1 MSERIPSGND
11 SSLLTNVKVTTLLI
25 VALLVSIVTI
35 GYVTA
40 TSNSVNTELYPFVE
54 IGDMVYAEYVGYFP
68 THPGGWI
75 FDTNKRTIGLDDSL
89 MKSLF
94 NVKRDPKDYSPL
106 NFTAGTAKNLLKPFV
121 DGVVGMMVT
130 ETKGIFISAED
141 GYPFD
146 PEGVVQVPLVL
157 IAPVRQ
163 NLTITQFQTTYDEN
177 PMIGMVKQHYFWEW
191 DVRVLGIEGD
201 KVIMQSEP
209 YLGQI
214 ISSYGNPESDS
225 RDGWYQKVIGINAS
239 ADGGIGQ
246 IKVQNFITAQDVYQK
261 KGQNYDEK
269 LSTLRWFTLIGVD
282 EAKGEFTII
291 YNAENYVGELAG
303 RSLYF
308 EVTVTKIL
316 KAR

>member
-40 TSNSVNTELYPFVE
+40 TSNSVSTELYPFVE
-54 IGDMVYAEYVGYFP
+54 IGDMVYADYVGYFP

-75 FDTNKRTIGLDDSL
+75 FDTNKRAIGLDDSL
-89 MKSLF
+89 TKSLF
-94 NVKRDPKDYSPL
+94 NVKRDPKDYTPL
-106 NFTAGTAKNLLKPFV
+106 NFSAGTAKNFLKPFV

-130 ETKGIFISAED
+130 QTKGIYISAED
-141 GYPFD
+141 GYPID
-146 PEGVVQVPLVL
+146 PEGIVHISL
-157 IAPVRQ
+157 ILTAPVIQ
-163 NLTITQFQTTYDEN
+163 NLTVTQFQTTYESN
-177 PMIGMVKQHYFWEW
+177 PVTGMVVRHYFWEW
-191 DVRVLGIEGD
+191 DARVKGIEGD

-214 ISSYGNPESDS
+214 ISSYGNPESDP

-269 LSTLRWFTLIGVD
+269 LAALRWFTLIGVD

-303 RSLYF
+303 RPLYF

-316 KAR
+316 KA

>member
-11 SSLLTNVKVTTLLI
+11 SSLLTNAKVTTLLI
-25 VALLVSIVTI
+25 VSLLVSIVTI

-40 TSNSVNTELYPFVE
+40 TSNSVSTELYPFVE
-54 IGDMVYAEYVGYFP
+54 IGDMVYADYVGYFP

-75 FDTNKRTIGLDDSL
+75 FDTNKRAIGLDDSL
-89 MKSLF
+89 TKSLF
-94 NVKRDPKDYSPL
+94 NVKRDPKDYTPL
-106 NFTAGTAKNLLKPFV
+106 NFSAGTAKNFLRPFV

-130 ETKGIFISAED
+130 QTKGIYISAED
-141 GYPFD
+141 GYPID
-146 PEGVVQVPLVL
+146 PEGVVHISL
-157 IAPVRQ
+157 ILTAPVIQ
-163 NLTITQFQTTYDEN
+163 NLTVTQFQTTYESN
-177 PMIGMVKQHYFWEW
+177 PVTGMVVRHYFWEW
-191 DVRVLGIEGD
+191 DTRVKGIEGD

-214 ISSYGNPESDS
+214 ISSYGNPESDP

-246 IKVQNFITAQDVYQK
+246 IRVQNFITAQDVYQK

-269 LSTLRWFTLIGVD
+269 LAALRWFTLVDVD
-282 EAKGEFTII
+282 EVKGEFTVI

-303 RSLYF
+303 RPLYF

-316 KAR
+316 KA

>member
-11 SSLLTNVKVTTLLI
+11 SSLLTNAKVTTLLI
-25 VALLVSIVTI
+25 VSLLVSIVTI

-40 TSNSVNTELYPFVE
+40 TSNSVSTELYPFVE
-54 IGDMVYAEYVGYFP
+54 IGDMVYADYVGYFP

-75 FDTNKRTIGLDDSL
+75 FDTNKRAIGLDDSL
-89 MKSLF
+89 TKSLF
-94 NVKRDPKDYSPL
+94 NVKRDPKDYTPL
-106 NFTAGTAKNLLKPFV
+106 NFSAGTAKNFLRPFV

-130 ETKGIFISAED
+130 QTKGIYISAED
-141 GYPFD
+141 GYPID
-146 PEGVVQVPLVL
+146 PEGIVHISL
-157 IAPVRQ
+157 ILTAPVIQ
-163 NLTITQFQTTYDEN
+163 NLTVTQFQTTYESN
-177 PMIGMVKQHYFWEW
+177 PVTGMVVRHYFWEW
-191 DVRVLGIEGD
+191 DTRVKGIEGD

-214 ISSYGNPESDS
+214 ISSYGNPESDP

-269 LSTLRWFTLIGVD
+269 LAALRWFTLIGVD

-303 RSLYF
+303 RPLYF

-316 KAR
+316 KA

>member
-1 MSERIPSGND
+1 VSERIPSGND
-11 SSLLTNVKVTTLLI
+11 SSLLTNAKVTTLLI
-25 VALLVSIVTI
+25 VSLLVSIVTI

-40 TSNSVNTELYPFVE
+40 TSNSVSTELYPFVE
-54 IGDMVYAEYVGYFP
+54 IGDMVYADYVGYFP

-75 FDTNKRTIGLDDSL
+75 FDTNKRAIGLDDSL
-89 MKSLF
+89 TKSLF
-94 NVKRDPKDYSPL
+94 NVKRDPKDYTPL
-106 NFTAGTAKNLLKPFV
+106 NFSAGTAKNFLRPFV

-130 ETKGIFISAED
+130 QTKGIYISAED
-141 GYPFD
+141 GYPID
-146 PEGVVQVPLVL
+146 PEGVVHISL
-157 IAPVRQ
+157 ILTAPVIQ
-163 NLTITQFQTTYDEN
+163 NLTVTQFQTTYESN
-177 PMIGMVKQHYFWEW
+177 PVTGMVVRHYFWEW
-191 DVRVLGIEGD
+191 DTRVKGIEGD

-214 ISSYGNPESDS
+214 ISSYGNPESDP

-269 LSTLRWFTLIGVD
+269 LAALRWFTLIGVD

-303 RSLYF
+303 RPLYF

-316 KAR
+316 KA

>member
-1 MSERIPSGND
+1 VSERIPSGND

-40 TSNSVNTELYPFVE
+40 TSNSVNTELYPSVE
-54 IGDMVYAEYVGYFP
+54 IGDMVYVDYVGYFP

-106 NFTAGTAKNLLKPFV
+106 NFTAGTARNLLKPFV

-130 ETKGIFISAED
+130 ETKGIFISPED
-141 GYPFD
+141 GYPID
-146 PEGVVQVPLVL
+146 SEGIVHIPLV
-157 IAPVRQ
+157 ITAPVIQ
-163 NLTITQFQTTYDEN
+163 NYTLTQFQTTYDSN
-177 PMIGMVKQHYFWEW
+177 PVIGMVVKNYFWEW
-191 DVRVLGIEGD
+191 DTRVKGIEGD
-201 KVIMQSEP
+201 KIILQSEP

-239 ADGGIGQ
+239 ADGGMGQ
-246 IKVQNFITAQDVYQK
+246 IKIQNFITAQDVYQK
-261 KGQNYDEK
+261 KGRNFDET
-269 LSTLRWFTLIGVD
+269 LSTLRWFTLIDVD
-282 EAKGEFTII
+282 EASGQFTIL
-291 YNAENYVGELAG
+291 YNADNYVGELAD
-303 RSLYF
+303 RPLYF

-316 KAR
+316 KAS

>member
-11 SSLLTNVKVTTLLI
+11 SSLLTNAKVTTLLI
-25 VALLVSIVTI
+25 VSLLVSIVTI

-40 TSNSVNTELYPFVE
+40 TSNSVSTELYPFVE
-54 IGDMVYAEYVGYFP
+54 IGDMVYADYVGYFP

-75 FDTNKRTIGLDDSL
+75 FDTNKRAIGLDDSL
-89 MKSLF
+89 TKSLF
-94 NVKRDPKDYSPL
+94 NVKRDPKDYTPL
-106 NFTAGTAKNLLKPFV
+106 NFSAGTAKNFLKPFV

-130 ETKGIFISAED
+130 QTKGIYISAED
-141 GYPFD
+141 GYPID
-146 PEGVVQVPLVL
+146 PEGIVHISL
-157 IAPVRQ
+157 ILTAPVIQ
-163 NLTITQFQTTYDEN
+163 NLTVTQFQTTYESN
-177 PMIGMVKQHYFWEW
+177 PVTGMVVRHYFWEW
-191 DVRVLGIEGD
+191 DTRVKGIEGD

-214 ISSYGNPESDS
+214 ISSYGNPESDP

-269 LSTLRWFTLIGVD
+269 LAALRWFTLIGVD

-303 RSLYF
+303 RPLYF

-316 KAR
+316 KA

>member
-1 MSERIPSGND
+1 
-11 SSLLTNVKVTTLLI
+11 LLTNVKVTTLLI

-40 TSNSVNTELYPFVE
+40 TSNSVNTELYPSVE
-54 IGDMVYAEYVGYFP
+54 IGDMVYVEYVGYFP

-75 FDTNKRTIGLDDSL
+75 FDTNKRSIGLDDSL

-94 NVKRDPKDYSPL
+94 NVKRDPKDYTPL

-130 ETKGIFISAED
+130 ETKGIFISTEE
-141 GYPFD
+141 GYPIAQ
-146 PEGVVQVPLVL
+146 EGIVHVPLVL
-157 IAPVRQ
+157 TAPVIQ
-163 NLTITQFQTTYDEN
+163 NLTLTQFQTTYDSN
-177 PMIGMVKQHYFWEW
+177 PVIGMVVKHYFWEW
-191 DVRVLGIEGD
+191 DTRVKGIEGD
-201 KVIMQSEP
+201 KIIMQSEP

-214 ISSYGNPESDS
+214 ISSYGNPESDP
-225 RDGWYQKVIGINAS
+225 RDGWYQEVIGINAS
-239 ADGGIGQ
+239 VDGGIGQ

-261 KGQNYDEK
+261 KGQNYDET
-269 LSTLRWFTLIGVD
+269 LQTLRWFTLIDVN
-282 EAKGEFTII
+282 EANGQFTII
-291 YNAENYVGELAG
+291 YNAENYVGELAD
-303 RSLYF
+303 RPLYF

>member
-1 MSERIPSGND
+1 MSQRIPSGND

-40 TSNSVNTELYPFVE
+40 TSNSVNTELYPSVE
-54 IGDMVYAEYVGYFP
+54 IGDMVYVEYVGYFP

-94 NVKRDPKDYSPL
+94 NVKRDPKDYSPM

-130 ETKGIFISAED
+130 ETKGIFISPED
-141 GYPFD
+141 GYPID
-146 PEGVVQVPLVL
+146 PEGIVQIPLVL
-157 IAPVRQ
+157 TAPVIQ
-163 NLTITQFQTTYDEN
+163 NYTLTQFQTTYDSN
-177 PMIGMVKQHYFWEW
+177 PVIGMVVKNYFWEW
-191 DVRVLGIEGD
+191 DTRVKGIEGD
-201 KVIMQSEP
+201 KIILQSEP

-225 RDGWYQKVIGINAS
+225 RDGWYQEVIGINAS

-261 KGQNYDEK
+261 KGRNFDET

-282 EAKGEFTII
+282 EANGQFTII
-291 YNAENYVGELAG
+291 YNADNYVGELAD
-303 RSLYF
+303 RPLYF

>member
-1 MSERIPSGND
+1 VSQRIPSGND

-40 TSNSVNTELYPFVE
+40 TSNSVNTELYPSVE
-54 IGDMVYAEYVGYFP
+54 IGDMVYVEYVGYFP

-94 NVKRDPKDYSPL
+94 NVKRDPKDYGPL

-130 ETKGIFISAED
+130 ETKGIFISTED
-141 GYPFD
+141 GYPID
-146 PEGVVQVPLVL
+146 PEGVVHIPLIL
-157 IAPVRQ
+157 IAPVIQ
-163 NLTITQFQTTYDEN
+163 NLTVTQFQTTYDSN
-177 PMIGMVKQHYFWEW
+177 PVIGMVVKHYFWEW
-191 DVRVLGIEGD
+191 DARVKGIEGD

-214 ISSYGNPESDS
+214 ISSYGNPESDP
-225 RDGWYQKVIGINAS
+225 RDGWYQEVIGINAS

-246 IKVQNFITAQDVYQK
+246 IKVQNFITAQDIYQK
-261 KGQNYDEK
+261 KGQNYDET

-282 EAKGEFTII
+282 EVKGEFTII

-308 EVTVTKIL
+308 EVTITKIL
-316 KAR
+316 KAS

>member
-1 MSERIPSGND
+1 VSERIPSGND
-11 SSLLTNVKVTTLLI
+11 SSLLTNAKVTTLLI
-25 VALLVSIVTI
+25 VSLLVSIVTI

-40 TSNSVNTELYPFVE
+40 TSNSVSTELYPFVE
-54 IGDMVYAEYVGYFP
+54 IGDMVYADYVGYFP

-75 FDTNKRTIGLDDSL
+75 FDTNKRAIGLDDSL
-89 MKSLF
+89 TKSLF
-94 NVKRDPKDYSPL
+94 NVKRDPKDYTPL
-106 NFTAGTAKNLLKPFV
+106 NFSAGTAKNFLRPFV

-130 ETKGIFISAED
+130 QTKGIYISAED
-141 GYPFD
+141 GYPID
-146 PEGVVQVPLVL
+146 PEGIVHISL
-157 IAPVRQ
+157 ILTAPVIQ
-163 NLTITQFQTTYDEN
+163 NLTVTQFQTTYESN
-177 PMIGMVKQHYFWEW
+177 PVTGMVVRHYFWEW
-191 DVRVLGIEGD
+191 DTRVKGIEGD

-214 ISSYGNPESDS
+214 ISSYGNPESDP

-269 LSTLRWFTLIGVD
+269 LAALRWFTLIDVD

-303 RSLYF
+303 RPLYF

-316 KAR
+316 KA

>member
-40 TSNSVNTELYPFVE
+40 TSNSVNTELYPSVD
-54 IGDMVYAEYVGYFP
+54 IGDMVYVDYVGYFP

-75 FDTNKRTIGLDDSL
+75 FDTNKRAIGLDDSL

-94 NVKRDPKDYSPL
+94 NVKRNASEYGPL
-106 NFTAGTAKNLLKPFV
+106 NFTAGTAKNLLKAFV

-130 ETKGIFISAED
+130 ETKGIYISTED
-141 GYPFD
+141 GYPLN
-146 PEGVVQVPLVL
+146 PEGTVHIPLIL
-157 IAPVRQ
+157 TAPVIQ
-163 NLTITQFQTTYDEN
+163 NLTVTQFQSIYDSN
-177 PMIGMVKQHYFWEW
+177 PVLGMVVKHYFWEW
-191 DVRVLGIEGD
+191 DTRVKGIEGD

-209 YLGQI
+209 YIGQI
-214 ISSYGNPESDS
+214 ISSYGNPESDP
-225 RDGWYQKVIGINAS
+225 RDGWYQEVIGINAS

-246 IKVQNFITAQDVYQK
+246 IKVQNFITAQDIYQK
-261 KGQNYDEK
+261 KGQNYDET

-282 EAKGEFTII
+282 EVKGEFTII

-308 EVTVTKIL
+308 EVTITKIL
-316 KAR
+316 KAS

>member
-1 MSERIPSGND
+1 MSQRIPSGND

-40 TSNSVNTELYPFVE
+40 TSNSVNTELYPSVE
-54 IGDMVYAEYVGYFP
+54 IGDMVYVDYVGYFP

-94 NVKRDPKDYSPL
+94 NVKRDPKDYAPI

-130 ETKGIFISAED
+130 ETKGIYISAEN
-141 GYPFD
+141 GYPID
-146 PEGVVQVPLVL
+146 LEGVVHIPLILIVPV
-157 IAPVRQ
+157 IQ
-163 NLTITQFQTTYDEN
+163 NLTVTQFQTTYESN
-177 PMIGMVKQHYFWEW
+177 PVTGMVVTHYFWEW
-191 DVRVLGIEGD
+191 DARVKGIEGD

-214 ISSYGNPESDS
+214 ISSYGNPESDP

-261 KGQNYDEK
+261 KGQNYDET

-303 RSLYF
+303 RPLYF

-316 KAR
+316 KTH

>member
-1 MSERIPSGND
+1 
-11 SSLLTNVKVTTLLI
+11 LLTNVKVTTLLI

-40 TSNSVNTELYPFVE
+40 TSNSVNTELYPSVE
-54 IGDMVYAEYVGYFP
+54 IGDMVYVDYVGYFP

-94 NVKRDPKDYSPL
+94 NVKRDPKDYTPL

-130 ETKGIFISAED
+130 ETKGIFISPED
-141 GYPFD
+141 GYPID
-146 PEGVVQVPLVL
+146 PEGIVHIPLVL
-157 IAPVRQ
+157 TAPVIQ
-163 NLTITQFQTTYDEN
+163 NYTLTQFQTTYDSN
-177 PMIGMVKQHYFWEW
+177 PVIGMVVKNYFWEW
-191 DVRVLGIEGD
+191 DTRVKGIEGD
-201 KVIMQSEP
+201 KIILQSEP

-214 ISSYGNPESDS
+214 ISSYGNPESDP
-225 RDGWYQKVIGINAS
+225 RDGWYQKVVGINAS
-239 ADGGIGQ
+239 ADGGMGQ

-261 KGQNYDEK
+261 KGRNFDET
-269 LSTLRWFTLIGVD
+269 LSTLRWFTLIDVD
-282 EAKGEFTII
+282 VANGQFTII
-291 YNAENYVGELAG
+291 YNADNYVGELAD
-303 RSLYF
+303 RPLYF
-308 EVTVTKIL
+308 EVTVTRIL